1 MAPRSLASFVV
12 GLACG
17 LLADTSLT
25 AQERDTSNT
34 SGSPVEEIYV
44 GRSWRESRQP
54 PTDFCTASRT
64 GFGKATI
71 EDTYSFRSVDVRGSD
86 GRVVD
91 SDVAVIGRLRAC
103 FGADLAGRTG
113 EPVPESASFFYAEG
127 VLGDVPFIGRG
138 DCRTTRRDYPEPGIS
153 SMRCF
158 MELSGLPA
166 AYVGGQ
172 LTTNTISSR
181 SALGDGTDPP
191 GYTQPSIATI
201 RLWRRR

>member
-1 MAPRSLASFVV
+1 
-12 GLACG
+12 
-17 LLADTSLT
+17 
-25 AQERDTSNT
+25 
-34 SGSPVEEIYV
+34 
-44 GRSWRESRQP
+44 
-54 PTDFCTASRT
+54 
-64 GFGKATI
+64 
-71 EDTYSFRSVDVRGSD
+71 VRGSD

-103 FGADLAGRTG
+103 FGADLAGRPG
-113 EPVPESASFFYAEG
+113 EQPLQESGSFFYAEG

-138 DCRTTRRDYPEPGIS
+138 DCRTTRRDHPEPGIS

-181 SALGDGTDPP
+181 SSLGDGTDPP